1 MAEERASLY
10 RVVFITA
17 AATCGVMFLAV
28 MIFLL
33 SSRQTGAPTLAEEG
47 AEAVLTASAKVP
59 TKVGY
64 REDLAFFNPVSGE
77 PAIWYY
83 KSPDGI
89 YDLFDA
95 PGFHPTYG
103 REAPLQVVTSTIV
116 GDIEASFSKEALR
129 SRTVSAPRPP
139 AVPRP
144 SPAPRPAVA
153 PRAADPPAPVAPVV
167 RSITIPAGTRLEVI
181 LGRRLSTETNRVG
194 DTFPV
199 TLARGMVIGGETVLE
214 QGTGLTGNIIDLE
227 RPGRVSGVGKMTL
240 VLQSADGVPIQT
252 APLMFEGEASKGDD
266 ALKVGIGAGIGA
278 AVGALFGGGSGAAK
292 GTAIGAGAGAGQ
304 VLATRGEDLVLHP
317 EQELVFA
324 LATNAT
330 IETK

>member
-10 RVVFITA
+10 RAVFITA

-28 MIFLL
+28 MIFLF

-116 GDIEASFSKEALR
+116 GDIEASFSKEAPR

-153 PRAADPPAPVAPVV
+153 P
-167 RSITIPAGTRLEVI
+167 G
-181 LGRRLSTETNRVG
+181 
-194 DTFPV
+194 
-199 TLARGMVIGGETVLE
+199 
-214 QGTGLTGNIIDLE
+214 
-227 RPGRVSGVGKMTL
+227 
-240 VLQSADGVPIQT
+240 
-252 APLMFEGEASKGDD
+252 
-266 ALKVGIGAGIGA
+266 
-278 AVGALFGGGSGAAK
+278 
-292 GTAIGAGAGAGQ
+292 
-304 VLATRGEDLVLHP
+304 
-317 EQELVFA
+317 
-324 LATNAT
+324 
-330 IETK
+330 